1 MFVLFHVD
9 DSLLEKLKQMLKD
22 CEQLLP
28 KKAQSDW
35 RLRKH
40 NEENNWAAIR
50 DELVMLYKNTLTPN
64 HGKCDTETCVNEAT
78 VQ

>member
-1 MFVLFHVD
+1 
-9 DSLLEKLKQMLKD
+9 MLKD
-22 CEQLLP
+22 CEQLAP

-40 NEENNWAAIR
+40 NEENNWATVR
-50 DELVMLYKNTLTPN
+50 DELVDLYKTTLTPN
-64 HGKCDTETCVNEAT
+64 HGKCDTETCVHRAT